1 MFPQPL
7 FSPLF
12 PVFIETS
19 SDKQQAVSPSSS
31 ARSQAGSGLW
41 PWCLFC
47 QRPCLWSLLGPW
59 LPLRATAS
67 LWPGDGRLSAFAF
80 SKRENLRVWVHG
92 CSGRLRRW
100 VGLNGEVST
109 GSRPGSRRVA
119 PWGAWLSGNLEAQSS
134 RSVRSYLTCFPVNP
148 VRNYL

>member
-92 CSGRLRRW
+92 CSGRLLDESGW
-100 VGLNGEVST
+100 TEKSAQAPGLA
-109 GSRPGSRRVA
+109 RRVA